1 MASGAIKIIN
11 DGLITDTLAAA
22 GTTQTAFVA
31 TQDGPSVDSNIT
43 EVQLMSTASA
53 ESGNTTTVTVNNDNT
68 TDGSSAALIIA
79 ADVDTKSFVI
89 QSFDTTST
97 TNDPVYIGHVGVA
110 TSTGIVLLD
119 GDSYTDNRWQG
130 AVYAIMTTGDSV
142 KLRIWVRK

>member
-1 MASGAIKIIN
+1 MASGAIKILN
-11 DGLITDTLAAA
+11 DGLITDTD

-53 ESGNTTTVTVNNDNT
+53 ESGNTSTITVDNT
-68 TDGSSAALIIA
+68 NTTNGAAAVSIIT

-97 TNDPVYIGHVGVA
+97 TNDTVYIGHSGVT